1 MPPTAHHFTPVYP
14 LHEPQQSFR
23 SKQYA
28 PPRKRRRQQDPND
41 DDESDDS
48 HSHINPIRPSVSSR
62 AINDPYRV
70 AGWPENMPLPG
81 HSFPHA
87 PAVKP
92 TSRQPLSNNL
102 QKELAAL
109 KPPLYVPPPGEQ
121 DTTSSLRRHHLGV
134 LTTILHT
141 SLLKHDF
148 VRAGRAWGMILRT
161 NILGRPLDVRTHGRW
176 GIGAEILMR
185 KSSSQN
191 NFHDESNNASTISD
205 EGFEAAKD
213 YYERLILQYPFQK
226 TNPNAISSLTF
237 YPAMFGLCIY
247 EIQQKC
253 NRALERNR
261 NSSLETDQ
269 SDSESEGTRN
279 QEPEGIAAIKRSEL
293 DSAASLAARMDELM
307 LSPPFDTYPPLL
319 QLRGS
324 VALWLADLYVTTANS
339 DDDGDENQERASTE
353 RSRAKRCIERMKAA
367 GVAVPE
373 LILNGLS

>member
-1 MPPTAHHFTPVYP
+1 MPPTSHHFTPVYP

-28 PPRKRRRQQDPND
+28 PPRKRRRQQDSHD

-48 HSHINPIRPSVSSR
+48 DLHTNPVQPSVSSH

-92 TSRQPLSNNL
+92 TSRQPSSNNL

-176 GIGAEILMR
+176 GI
-185 KSSSQN
+185 
-191 NFHDESNNASTISD
+191 
-205 EGFEAAKD
+205 
-213 YYERLILQYPFQK
+213 
-226 TNPNAISSLTF
+226 
-237 YPAMFGLCIY
+237 
-247 EIQQKC
+247 
-253 NRALERNR
+253 
-261 NSSLETDQ
+261 
-269 SDSESEGTRN
+269 
-279 QEPEGIAAIKRSEL
+279 
-293 DSAASLAARMDELM
+293 
-307 LSPPFDTYPPLL
+307 
-319 QLRGS
+319 
-324 VALWLADLYVTTANS
+324 
-339 DDDGDENQERASTE
+339 
-353 RSRAKRCIERMKAA
+353 
-367 GVAVPE
+367 
-373 LILNGLS
+373 